1 MFQLKPDFEDV
12 QNRFE
17 AWWDCQIIDR
27 PLATI
32 SFPKDEREQVPLP
45 SSEKFTSLPER
56 WLDTDY
62 QIECAEAR
70 LSNTIYTAD
79 SLPIAFPNLGPE
91 ICAAF
96 YGCKLEYG
104 ENTTWS
110 KPILKDWSQAS
121 LDSIQLDE
129 DNFYLK
135 KIFEMTDAFIQA
147 SAGRYIVGYTDLH
160 GSGDT
165 IAALREPQ
173 KLLMDTLEYPN
184 EIRELSS
191 KITDDFLTVYD
202 RFHEMLSTAGMPST
216 TWTNATCRGKF
227 HVPSNDFSC
236 MISDQSFEELFIPGI
251 VKECQN
257 MDRCIYHLDG
267 PQALR
272 FLDRLLEIP
281 EIQAIQ
287 WIPGS
292 PNEDWS
298 KWIEVYQRIQAK
310 GKALQIISVA
320 ATDLH
325 RISEVLKPGGIWIS
339 NITGISN
346 FQEADAAL
354 KILSSW
360 K

>member
-1 MFQLKPDFEDV
+1 MFELKPNFEDV

-17 AWWDCQIIDR
+17 AWWNCQLIDR

-32 SFPKDEREQVPLP
+32 SFAKDEKEQVPLP
-45 SSEKFTSLPER
+45 SKEFASLRER
-56 WLDTDY
+56 WLDIEY
-62 QIECAEAR
+62 QIDLAEAR
-70 LSNTIYTAD
+70 LFNTVYEGD
-79 SLPIAFPNLGPE
+79 SLPITLANLGPE

-96 YGCKLEYG
+96 YGCELEYG
-104 ENTTWS
+104 EKTTWS
-110 KPILKDWSQAS
+110 KPILKDWSRTS
-121 LDSIQLDE
+121 LDSIKLDE
-129 DNFYLK
+129 NNFYLK
-135 KIFEMTDAFIQA
+135 KIFEMTEAFIQA
-147 SAGRYIVGYTDLH
+147 ASGKYIVGYTDLH

-173 KLLMDTLEYPN
+173 ELLIDTLEHPN
-184 EIRELSS
+184 EIRELSL

-202 RFHEMLSTAGMPST
+202 RFYEMLSAAGMPST

-251 VKECQN
+251 IKECQH

-281 EIQAIQ
+281 EIDAIQ
-287 WIPGS
+287 WVPGS
-292 PNEDWS
+292 PNEDWH
-298 KWIEVYQRIQAK
+298 KWIDVYQKIQAK

-320 ATDLH
+320 AADLH
-325 RISEVLKPGGIWIS
+325 QISEVLKPEGIWIS
-339 NITGISN
+339 NLKGINNSD
-346 FQEADAAL
+346 EAEAAL
-354 KILSSW
+354 KTLSSW